1 MNVWTAPWST
11 VMRLETKYLRLCTA
25 VALGSGFGDWPQR
38 PRDRILRD
46 LLCTVRLL
54 DMVPLASLAGTL
66 SKALGRAPNSG
77 TGPQCQA
84 TAALKAS
91 VADGFKEERLA
102 ASQPPQ
108 GRLFQAAPSFN
119 RGFTGGGMTRGFG
132 GSRSFGGDSLRSS
145 CAIRLAR
152 ADLKPRQHSRSKQEM
167 ISQSHDYHHAESQNR
182 TPHPQQ

>member
-1 MNVWTAPWST
+1 VWTAPWST

-46 LLCTVRLL
+46 FLCMVRLP
-54 DMVPLASLAGTL
+54 DMFLWPAWQERFPRYSAG
-66 SKALGRAPNSG
+66 APNSG

-91 VADGFKEERLA
+91 VADRFKEERLA

-132 GSRSFGGDSLRSS
+132 GGSRSFGGDSLRSS

-152 ADLKPRQHSRSKQEM
+152 ADLKPRQHSRSKQET

-182 TPHPQQ
+182 PPHPQQ